1 VSPRVLLILA
11 ALTALAVGS
20 SSGPAPAGP
29 PVTAHAWPSASATAR
44 GSDRPVPAPP
54 RALFHT
60 QHPLPAPRRAF
71 AADDAGTLAPAV
83 AEDRPLV
90 YVPHNRS
97 GDVWEIDPAT

>member
-1 VSPRVLLILA
+1 
-11 ALTALAVGS
+11 
-20 SSGPAPAGP
+20 
-29 PVTAHAWPSASATAR
+29 
-44 GSDRPVPAPP
+44 
-54 RALFHT
+54 LFHT

-97 GDVWEIDPAT
+97 GDVWETAPAT